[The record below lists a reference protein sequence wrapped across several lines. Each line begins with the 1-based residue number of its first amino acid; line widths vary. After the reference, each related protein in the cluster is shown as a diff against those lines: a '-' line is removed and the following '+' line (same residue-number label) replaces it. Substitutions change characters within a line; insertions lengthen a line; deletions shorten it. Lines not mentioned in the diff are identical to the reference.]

1 MVSSVA
7 EGRLEALQV
16 YKLLQCVLKGDAP
29 HIKKMVQLGVPGLID
44 LTEPQEGKSAL
55 HLASEANDINMV
67 GFLLAQ
73 GASPDVRDR
82 KGRTPVMQAA
92 ELGHDDVVA
101 LLVESRA
108 DMKAVDAEGKGVLFY
123 CLSPTKRHQRCLQLA
138 LNGMA
143 DVNNVSLVGKPVFL
157 QACEQAGDCES
168 MCMSLLE
175 RGANPNATSQATGRT
190 ALMEAA
196 REGALDLVRGILQRG
211 GNPNLLEKSRMHA
224 AHFAAEGGFLE
235 IIQVMSAYLAD
246 LSVMTRDGNTPLHY
260 AARGGFAQCCRFLA
274 QRGCNPK
281 LKNLKGLVASQI
293 AKDNGHKM
301 AMKELKKAEQLHYK
315 YSKPGVVNPNE
326 RWALTLHDW
335 SFEHEV
341 KLRAAFEAAEDG
353 VSSKDTI
360 NGETFISIL
369 LAKGAPVD
377 VDKLQEIVLT
387 HDKKREG
394 HISLK
399 EFFSGLQYLQKA
411 FVASSYIPKKKKK
424 KSGKAGKGKKKGEFI
439 LPLPICTLPPDLVQR
454 REDGGPPL
462 FMIESYRHF
471 TDRNRFDRDHPPKHP
486 IEDDSAWYIDEP
498 EKIYINI
505 SYCVKTGDLDSL
517 LLAFG
522 QQVAVDIKDRFYRTP
537 LMTACACGNYEV
549 TKFLLKLGADVN
561 ACDQYN
567 WTPLH
572 HACHAGQVDIVDLL
586 VGAGAEV
593 DAQALNGATP
603 LMRAIA
609 SCRFSCVEYLL
620 QAGANVQAENKQG
633 KNCLDFA
640 WTFGDVRIISLIQ
653 TKFDSIPVSED
664 GAKKEKGTKQ
674 EPTSVKVKEP
684 LPTSPLVSKPALMKE
699 FLKESI
705 ILQNTRI
712 SSAALNK
719 MDISFV
725 PKTVWVMPLT
735 AEQPAQKKEEQR
747 QHHSN
752 QVAFKDDLVPFD
764 QNISEKSQGSAVDN
778 RQQK

>member
-7 EGRLEALQV
+7 DRRLEVLQV

-29 HIKKMVQLGVPGLID
+29 HIKKMVQLGVSGLID
-44 LTEPQEGKSAL
+44 LTEPQEGNSAL
-55 HLASEANDINMV
+55 HVASEANDIDMV

-82 KGRTPVMQAA
+82 KGRTPVMRAA
-92 ELGHDDVVA
+92 ELGQDDVVA

-143 DVNNVSLVGKPVFL
+143 DVNNVSLVGQPVFL
-157 QACEQAGDCES
+157 QACEQARDCET
-168 MCMSLLE
+168 MCFSLLE
-175 RGANPNATSQATGRT
+175 RGANPNATNQATGRT

-211 GNPNLLEKSRMHA
+211 GNPNLLDKNRMHA
-224 AHFAAEGGFLE
+224 AHFAAQGGFFE

-246 LSVMTRDGNTPLHY
+246 LSVMAMDGNTPLHY

-281 LKNLKGLVASQI
+281 AKNHNGFVPYQT
-293 AKDNGHKM
+293 AKDNGHKL

-335 SFEHEV
+335 SFEHEA
-341 KLRAAFEAAEDG
+341 KLRAAFEAAEDVLPG
-353 VSSKDTI
+353 KEIV
-360 NGETFISIL
+360 NGETFISML

-377 VDKLQEIVLT
+377 VDKLQEIVLA

-394 HISLK
+394 QINLK

-411 FVASSYIPKKKKK
+411 FVASSYSPKKKKK
-424 KSGKAGKGKKKGEFI
+424 KSGKTGKGKKKGEFM
-439 LPLPICTLPPDLVQR
+439 LPLPICTLPPELAHR

-462 FMIESYRHF
+462 FMIESYQHF
-471 TDRNRFDRDHPPKHP
+471 TDRNRFNRDHPPKHP

-505 SYCVKTGDLDSL
+505 SYCVKTGDLESL

-522 QQVAVDIKDRFYRTP
+522 RHVPVDIKDRFFRTP

-549 TKFLLKLGADVN
+549 AKFLLNLGADVN

-572 HACHAGQVDIVDLL
+572 HACHVGQMDVVDLL
-586 VGAGAEV
+586 VRAGANV
-593 DAQALNGATP
+593 DAKALNGATP

-609 SCRFSCVEYLL
+609 SCRYSCVEYLL
-620 QAGANVQAENKQG
+620 RAGANVQAENKQG

-640 WTFGDVRIISLIQ
+640 WTFGDVRVISLIQ
-653 TKFDSIPVSED
+653 TKFDSLPAPED
-664 GAKKEKGTKQ
+664 SNKKERGAKL
-674 EPTSVKVKEP
+674 EPTSAKVKK
-684 LPTSPLVSKPALMKE
+684 PTTMLASKPALMKE

-705 ILQNTRI
+705 ILQNTRTT
-712 SSAALNK
+712 SRVVNK
-719 MDISFV
+719 TDISFV
-725 PKTVWVMPLT
+725 PRTVWVMPVT
-735 AEQPAQKKEEQR
+735 TDQQVQKKEDLK
-747 QHHSN
+747 QHQSH
-752 QVAFKDDLVPFD
+752 QMPFKDIT
-764 QNISEKSQGSAVDN
+764 QKSQELAAGGS
-778 RQQK
+778 QPK